1 MKTPDTYLPS
11 KGERR
16 LNRTSQN
23 IDPAWDDSDTTD
35 FMRELDLADVVRSED
50 REW

>member
-1 MKTPDTYLPS
+1 MKTSPEYLPT

-23 IDPAWDDSDTTD
+23 IDPGWDESDAND
-35 FMRELDLADVVRSED
+35 CLRELDLADVVRSED